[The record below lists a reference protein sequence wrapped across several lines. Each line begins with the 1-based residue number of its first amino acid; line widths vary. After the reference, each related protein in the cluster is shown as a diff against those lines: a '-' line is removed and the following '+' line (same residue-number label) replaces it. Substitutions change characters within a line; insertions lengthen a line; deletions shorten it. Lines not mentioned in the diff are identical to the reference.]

1 MAAGE
6 PCSGGTGQ
14 KASAGEAT
22 AGIDRVQEAIRSN
35 TQRRVTAA
43 STHLFPL
50 AVDSRNE
57 STASAW
63 MRMAEI
69 HLQEMI
75 RILSQVPRAIMRWDL
90 SLTLTR

>member
-6 PCSGGTGQ
+6 PCSGGTWQ

-22 AGIDRVQEAIRSN
+22 AGIDRVREAIRSN
-35 TQRRVTAA
+35 TQRRVAA
-43 STHLFPL
+43 AATHFVPL

-69 HLQEMI
+69 HLEEMI
-75 RILSQVPRAIMRWDL
+75 RILSQVLRAIMR
-90 SLTLTR
+90 